1 MPIKALPVL
10 TGRYDHRYYR
20 AWYSRDPWNNWGM
33 SYRMNLYFL
42 KDEPVPWKVDVEFGY
57 FSGELGS
64 RVAALDVHE
73 DEIKEENRVL
83 VTHTSEAW
91 GDGFADILAG
101 SLRRFLEVITPI
113 VDEHED
119 ERNQEEA

>member
-1 MPIKALPVL
+1 MEGGRRIRVL
-10 TGRYDHRYYR
+10 LR
-20 AWYSRDPWNNWGM
+20 
-33 SYRMNLYFL
+33 
-42 KDEPVPWKVDVEFGY
+42 
-57 FSGELGS
+57 ELGS

-73 DEIKEENRVL
+73 DEVKEENRVL

-91 GDGFADILAG
+91 DDGFADILAG
-101 SLRRFLEVITPI
+101 SLRRFLEVITPR